1 MPNKAKIPTS
11 VALTSPDRGKLVV
24 WAVIG
29 VAVLALAYFAWG
41 AWSSRSRAQDVA
53 MLCSNPKCGYTR
65 AEPLQVGES
74 LPMTCPRCGQRTLMA
89 AFRCPKCGTPNIW
102 NENRNALPPT
112 KCRKCGR
119 ENYHD

>member
-11 VALTSPDRGKLVV
+11 GAQTSVDRRKLMAGAVSGAVV
-24 WAVIG
+24 LIG
-29 VAVLALAYFAWG
+29 GYFAWA
-41 AWSSRSRAQDVA
+41 AWSGRSRPQDVA

-65 AEPLQVGES
+65 AQPLQVGES
-74 LPMTCPRCGQRTLMA
+74 LPMPCPKCGQQTLMA

-112 KCRKCGR
+112 KCRKCGH